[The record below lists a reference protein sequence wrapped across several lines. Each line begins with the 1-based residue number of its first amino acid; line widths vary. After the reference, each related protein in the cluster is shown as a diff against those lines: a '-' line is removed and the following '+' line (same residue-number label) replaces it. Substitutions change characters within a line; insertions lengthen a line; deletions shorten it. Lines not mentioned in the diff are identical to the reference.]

1 MKVLKA
7 YKFRIYPNEEQIQYF
22 IQTFGCV
29 RFTYNQ
35 LLYAR
40 KKSLQEGDYETR
52 LTPAQLKKDYPFLK
66 QTDSLALAN
75 AQRNLDRAFK
85 NYFSKR
91 AGYPKWKSKKS
102 NWQSYTTNNQ
112 KHTIYFIGE
121 ELKLPKL
128 KSLVK
133 ANLHR
138 EILGEIKSAT
148 ISAKNNQL
156 FFVSILCLE
165 NVMSLPKT
173 GESIGVAY
181 CPENLVQMSS
191 TNVFLSR
198 KSNSYYQLQTA
209 KKKLEL
215 RAKIAKKRKVL
226 LSQAKNYQKQKRK
239 VQKLYMK
246 IDNQKNDY
254 MNQLTYFLVKNYDYI
269 YLEKQPKF
277 SKNAK
282 FSETDWQHLL
292 RKIQY
297 KVSWYNKQLVFVAP
311 DTKES
316 EEKCFAIEQLGKQIT
331 TS

>member
-1 MKVLKA
+1 
-7 YKFRIYPNEEQIQYF
+7 NEEQIQYF

-35 LLYAR
+35 LLYTR
-40 KKSLQEGDYETR
+40 KKSLQERDYETR

-102 NWQSYTTNNQ
+102 SWQSYTTNNQ
-112 KHTIYFIGE
+112 KHTIYFVGK

-133 ANLHR
+133 VNLHR

-165 NVMSLPKT
+165 NVVPLSKT
-173 GESIGVAY
+173 GKSIGIAY

-191 TNVFLSR
+191 TDVFLNC
-198 KSNSYYQLQTA
+198 KDNSYYQLKKA
-209 KKKLEL
+209 KKRLEF
-215 RAKIAKKRKVL
+215 RAKLAKKRKVL

-239 VQKLYMK
+239 VQKLHMTM
-246 IDNQKNDY
+246 DNQKKDY
-254 MNQLTYFLVKNYDYI
+254 INQLTYYLVRDYDHI

-277 SKNAK
+277 SENVK
-282 FSETDWQHLL
+282 FSESDWQHLL

-297 KVSWYNKQLVFVAP
+297 KVSWYNKQLAFVTP
-311 DTKES
+311 NVKES
-316 EEKCFAIEQLGKQIT
+316 EDKCFAIEQLGQQIT
-331 TS
+331 SS